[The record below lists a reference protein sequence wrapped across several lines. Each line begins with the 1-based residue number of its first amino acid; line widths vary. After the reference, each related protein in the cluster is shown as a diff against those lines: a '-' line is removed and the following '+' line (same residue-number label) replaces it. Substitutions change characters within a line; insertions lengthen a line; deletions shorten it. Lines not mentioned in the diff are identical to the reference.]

1 MKPFVRV
8 AVPPPGAALVTDT
21 FRAPVA
27 AVPAIVMLAVIFVL
41 LLTVVEFTVM
51 SDPKLT
57 ELTPLMKLVPVNTTS
72 SGGSPRVPLIGKI
85 PANVGA
91 GLFTVTASADD
102 QADSIKVCIAHLAFA
117 VTVKDP
123 PEVHVLEKLVVP
135 TESQPESPPSE
146 KAKRIWTGSP
156 MFELPLAVYVYGV
169 LGDPVVG
176 PVGVETV
183 IFSILTVSATDQAD
197 ITEVLIASRALALTW
212 KVPPVVQVL
221 VAEVEDCHEENVPSP
236 QSN

>member
-21 FRAPVA
+21 FRAPVT
-27 AVPAIVMLAVIFVL
+27 AVPAIVMLAVICVL
-41 LLTVVEFTVM
+41 LPTVVEFTVM
-51 SDPKLT
+51 SNPKLT
-57 ELTPLMKLVPVNTTS
+57 ELTPLIKWVPVNTTS
-72 SGGSPRVPLIGKI
+72 SVCSRLPLFGKI
-85 PANVGA
+85 LANVGA